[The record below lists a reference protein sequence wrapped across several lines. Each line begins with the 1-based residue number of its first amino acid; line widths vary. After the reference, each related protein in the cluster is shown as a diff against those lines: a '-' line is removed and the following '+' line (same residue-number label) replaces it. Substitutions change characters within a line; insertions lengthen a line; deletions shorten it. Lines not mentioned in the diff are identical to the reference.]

1 MASTFPLILD
11 VGDGF
16 SVSRPLALE
25 ITPGLL
31 LALLLMVD
39 RPKRLGVWELRRR
52 AVQSGVRSIGG
63 RPVNF
68 ARRHELLAA
77 LGMEAS

>member
-1 MASTFPLILD
+1 MPT
-11 VGDGF
+11 
-16 SVSRPLALE
+16 E

-52 AVQSGVRSIGG
+52 AAQAGVRSIGG
-63 RPVNF
+63 RPVTY

-77 LGMEAS
+77 LGMETSHG